1 MKEYLLLG
9 ILQGIFEW
17 LPISSEGIVALTS
30 SFFLKTINPID
41 LALYLHLGT
50 FFAVLVY
57 FYKDWKKIL
66 LLKDKKTFKFLTVVT
81 LISLVIGGLLYFLIK
96 EIAFGKWFLIIIGI
110 GLLITGFFHKKKFF
124 FKISFE
130 KLAILTGILQGLS
143 VIPGISRSG
152 ATIFGLSFGEFS
164 PNEILRF
171 SYLMSA
177 PVVLISSIFLS
188 FKEPLLFSKGV
199 FFSLIAAFL
208 SGILSLKFLLKLSL
222 KLNFFKFC
230 LIFGGLCILGGLIEI
245 FNQLIF

>member
-66 LLKDKKTFKFLTVVT
+66 LLEDKKTFKFLTITT
-81 LISLVIGGLLYFLIK
+81 LISLIVGSLFYFLIK
-96 EIAFGKWFLIIIGI
+96 EIAFGGWLLIIIGI
-110 GLLITGFFHKKKFF
+110 GLLITGFFHKKRFS
-124 FKISFE
+124 FKISFK
-130 KLAILTGILQGLS
+130 KLAILTGVLQGLS
-143 VIPGISRSG
+143 VVPGVSRSG
-152 ATIFGLSFGEFS
+152 ATIFGLSFGKLS

-188 FKEPLLFSKGV
+188 FKEPLFFSKGV
-199 FFSLIAAFL
+199 FLSLIVAFL
-208 SGILSLKFLLKLSL
+208 SGILSLKFLMRLALR
-222 KLNFFKFC
+222 LNFFKFC
-230 LIFGGLCILGGLIEI
+230 LIFGGICILGGIIEI
-245 FNQLIF
+245 FN